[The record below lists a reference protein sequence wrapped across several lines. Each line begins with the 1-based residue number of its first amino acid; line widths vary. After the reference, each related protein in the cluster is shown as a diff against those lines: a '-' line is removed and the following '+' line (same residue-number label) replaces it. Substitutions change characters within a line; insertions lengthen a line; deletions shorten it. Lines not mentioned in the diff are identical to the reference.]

1 MRNILPFK
9 IPSFFYFL
17 SFFVAAVFV
26 FLGHSQSINSLSTNQ
41 LFSEKAQII
50 EYLKISV
57 PSLYRDAWINTE
69 KETWEPWLKQKEG
82 FVGRQ
87 MYLNEQSEEAIL
99 LIGWE
104 TRKKWKSISQKD
116 IDNVQRIFEKVART
130 RVGIEEGNPFPLID
144 EGELI
149 PQ

>member
-1 MRNILPFK
+1 MKNISTLK
-9 IPSFFYFL
+9 LPSFFHIFSL
-17 SFFVAAVFV
+17 FVAAVIL
-26 FLGHSQSINSLSTNQ
+26 FLSHSQSINSLSTNQ
-41 LFSEKAQII
+41 LFDEKAQII
-50 EYLKISV
+50 EYLKIRV
-57 PSLYRDAWINTE
+57 PASFRDAWINTE

-87 MYLNEQSEEAIL
+87 MYLNEQTEEAIL

-104 TRKKWKSISQKD
+104 SRQKWKSISQNE
-116 IDNVQRIFEKVART
+116 IDDLQRLYENVART
-130 RVGIEEGNPFPLID
+130 RVGIEEGNPFPLIE